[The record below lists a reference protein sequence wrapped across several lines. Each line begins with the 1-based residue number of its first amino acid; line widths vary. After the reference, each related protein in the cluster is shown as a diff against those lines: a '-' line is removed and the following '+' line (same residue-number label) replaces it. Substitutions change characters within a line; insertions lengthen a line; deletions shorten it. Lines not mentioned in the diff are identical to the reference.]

1 MGSESVKI
9 VESAPSSSYS
19 VSTYKSGGDSL
30 IGGSSYSSGGSYSF
44 GSGGSSSFSSG
55 IGGGSSYSSKEVI
68 STGGSSLSGIG
79 GGSSSYSYK
88 SSSSSGGE
96 ALSGGSGGYS
106 SYSYS
111 SSSGGA
117 LNGSAISGEYS
128 ATLTPSSYDT
138 TTIRKKSVTIDKA
151 QPLAKVLID
160 DFSKFEHDHEE
171 EEIEHCDE
179 AQLES
184 SVYTRKVSSYY
195 SNMPRSKLS
204 VHEIDG
210 DDTASKKS
218 SITGGSKTVQ
228 FSGGEISGASRVSV
242 HSDGGFSAVGEPL
255 EVTGSSS
262 KSVMVSGGSGG
273 SSSSSSMQMSSSS
286 SGSSSMSMS
295 AGGSSSSSSGM
306 VMSAVL

>member
-55 IGGGSSYSSKEVI
+55 TG
-68 STGGSSLSGIG
+68 GGSSLSGIG